1 MSVLDLVSLLDST
14 EYIFVCFR
22 TSREASQYWSLPILF
37 CRSHNMTLTPA
48 FLIDC
53 AKADKWLMFLCHAQ
67 AAQFP
72 KNQVW
77 SLSVV
82 YCSSIHTSLKY

>member
-1 MSVLDLVSLLDST
+1 MHSHPYVLNYLSR
-14 EYIFVCFR
+14 FR

-37 CRSHNMTLTPA
+37 CRVHNMTLTPA

-53 AKADKWLMFLCHAQ
+53 AKADKWLTFLCHAQ

-72 KNQVW
+72 KNQVRYVNPF
-77 SLSVV
+77 S
-82 YCSSIHTSLKY
+82 C